1 MNRRETLKALAITGL
16 GTGAILT
23 GCEPA
28 DKSKTAEAPAAAAE
42 LFGQTPEEI
51 ERNKK
56 IMAEKFLTVAELKT
70 ITVLGDWI
78 IPADEKS
85 GSASDAG
92 VPQFIDFIV
101 KDQPRLQ
108 TPIRGG
114 LRWIDMKAANMYGA
128 SFTDSSKE
136 QQQAILELI
145 AYPEDAL
152 PENKQGAAFFTQ
164 LRNLVAMGFF
174 SSKMGIEDMGYQGNK
189 PNVWDGVPEDVL
201 KQYGLAYD
209 EQTLKECLKAE
220 DRGKMMEWS
229 GNKA

>member
-1 MNRRETLKALAITGL
+1 MNRRETLKALAISTI

-23 GCEPA
+23 GCDPV
-28 DKSKTAEAPAAAAE
+28 DKTKAAETSGAAAE

-51 ERNKK
+51 ERNRK
-56 IMAEKFLTVAELKT
+56 IAAEKFLTAAELST

-78 IPADEKS
+78 IPKDEKS

-92 VPQFIDFIV
+92 VPAFIDFIV

-114 LRWIDMKAANMYGA
+114 LRWIDMKAANMYGT
-128 SFTDSSKE
+128 SFTGSSKE
-136 QQQAILELI
+136 QQQVILDLI
-145 AYPEDAL
+145 AYPEDVL

-189 PNVWDGVPEDVL
+189 PNAWDGVPEDVL
-201 KQYGLAYD
+201 KQYNLAYD
-209 EQTLKECLKAE
+209 EQTLKECLKIE
-220 DRGKMMEWS
+220 DRGKIMEWP
-229 GNKA
+229 A

>member
-1 MNRRETLKALAITGL
+1 MNRRETLKALAITTL
-16 GTGAILT
+16 GTGAVLT
-23 GCEPA
+23 GCNPA
-28 DKSKTAEAPAAAAE
+28 DKTNAAEASAPAAE

-92 VPQFIDFIV
+92 VPEFIDFIV

-114 LRWIDMKAANMYGA
+114 LRWIDMKAANMYGT

-136 QQQAILELI
+136 QQQAILELV
-145 AYPEDAL
+145 AYPEDVL

-189 PNVWDGVPEDVL
+189 PNVWDGVPDDVL
-201 KQYGLAYD
+201 QQYGLAYD
-209 EQTLKECLKAE
+209 EQTLKECLNIE
-220 DRGKMMEWS
+220 DRGKIMEWGS
-229 GNKA
+229 